1 MTTHAARSSTTPLR
15 RVAGSLA
22 AAKTYRALLYYLA
35 ELVLG
40 VIGFALLI
48 AGWTLT
54 LVLSITPLVVPVLIG
69 FRAAVGGLAQ
79 AEAFLARKLIGA
91 SAHPSASSNGA
102 GFWSRGF
109 AVVTD
114 ASFWKQQAHLFLSW
128 PTALIPLALLG
139 WGGQFLSVPIWY
151 RWADSNDVVGLFN
164 VDSFARALPLAAAG
178 AIVLIVLAHLLGPM
192 SSLSRRLAN
201 SLLAGKG
208 EAVVLTEAKRSA
220 RRLQALTI
228 DALISGV
235 VVLLLIVI
243 WALTGA
249 GYFWPIWPL
258 LALTLAVAIPG
269 WVALVLERRDV
280 ARFTLGSESLAV
292 HLGISALLLAFLIGI
307 WAAAGGGYFWP
318 VWPALGL
325 ALLVLVHAAVVYA
338 RRQHRI
344 EQLEETRAGAVD
356 VQEAELRRIER
367 DLHDGAQARLV
378 AVGMNLGMAE
388 QALQTDPAAAAELL
402 AEARR
407 GAGEALEELRV
418 LARGIRPP
426 ILTDRGLEPAVAALT
441 AHTPLTV
448 ELSVD
453 APGRYPSAIETAAYF
468 TVAEAI
474 ANTIKHGNASRVDIR
489 IAAVD
494 GLLVVEVA
502 DDGAGGADPS
512 GPGLT
517 GLRQRAEALDGT
529 LRVESPAG
537 GPTTV
542 RAELPCA
549 SS

>member
-1 MTTHAARSSTTPLR
+1 MTTLR
-15 RVAGSLA
+15 RVVGPFA
-22 AAKTYRALLYYLA
+22 AAKTYRALLFYPA

-40 VIGFALLI
+40 VVGFALLI
-48 AGWTLT
+48 VGWTLT

-69 FRAAVGGLAQ
+69 FRTAVGGLAQ

-91 SAHPSASSNGA
+91 SAHPSASSGGT

-109 AVVTD
+109 TVLGD
-114 ASFWKQQAHLFLSW
+114 GSFWKQQAHLFLSW
-128 PTALIPLALLG
+128 LVALIPLTLLSF
-139 WGGQFLSVPIWY
+139 GGQFLSVPVWY
-151 RWADSNDVVGLFN
+151 RWADSSDVVGLFDI
-164 VDSFARALPLAAAG
+164 DSFAGALPLAAVG
-178 AIVLIVLAHLLGPM
+178 AIVLFVLAHLLGPM
-192 SSLSRRLAN
+192 SSLTRRLAN
-201 SLLAGKG
+201 SLLASDA
-208 EAVVLTEAKRSA
+208 EAMAMTEAERSV
-220 RRLQALTI
+220 RRLRALTI
-228 DALISGV
+228 DSLVSTGIV
-235 VVLLLIVI
+235 VVLIVI
-243 WALTGA
+243 WALTGE

-258 LALTLAVAIPG
+258 LAMALVVGIPG
-269 WVALVLERRDV
+269 WIVLVLEVRDV
-280 ARFTLGSESLAV
+280 ARFTLGSEALA
-292 HLGISALLLAFLIGI
+292 LQIGISGLLLAFLVGV
-307 WAAAGGGYFWP
+307 WAVTGGGYFWP
-318 VWPALGL
+318 VWPTLGL
-325 ALLVLVHAAVVYA
+325 ALLVVVHAAVVYA
-338 RRQHRI
+338 RREHRI
-344 EQLEETRAGAVD
+344 ERLEETRAGAVD

-388 QALQTDPAAAAELL
+388 QAMQSDPAAAAELL

-448 ELSVD
+448 EVAVD
-453 APGRYPSAIETAAYF
+453 VPSRYPSAVETAAYF
-468 TVAEAI
+468 TVAEAL
-474 ANTIKHGNASRVDIR
+474 ANTIKHGKASRVDIR

-494 GLLVVEVA
+494 GRLVVEVV
-502 DDGAGGADPS
+502 DDGDGGADPT

>member
-1 MTTHAARSSTTPLR
+1 VTTLR
-15 RVAGSLA
+15 RLVGPLA
-22 AAKTYRALLYYLA
+22 AAKAYRALLFYLA

-48 AGWTLT
+48 VGWTLT

-79 AEAFLARKLIGA
+79 AEAFLARSLIGA
-91 SAHPSASSNGA
+91 SAHPRASSNGF

-109 AVVTD
+109 SVLRD

-128 PTALIPLALLG
+128 PIALIPVALLG
-139 WGGQFLSVPIWY
+139 WGGQLLSVPIWY
-151 RWADSNDVVGLFN
+151 RWADSSDVVGLFN
-164 VDSFARALPLAAAG
+164 VDSLARALPFAAVG
-178 AIVLIVLAHLLGPM
+178 AIVLFVLAHLLGPM
-192 SSLSRRLAN
+192 GSLSRRLAN
-201 SLLAGKG
+201 SLLASNA
-208 EAVVLTEAKRSA
+208 EAMAMTEAERSV
-220 RRLQALTI
+220 RRLRALTI
-228 DALISGV
+228 DSLVSSGIV
-235 VVLLLIVI
+235 VVLIVI
-243 WALTGA
+243 WALTGE

-258 LALTLAVAIPG
+258 LAMTLVVGIPG
-269 WVALVLERRDV
+269 WIVLVLEVRDV
-280 ARFTLGSESLAV
+280 ARFTLGSEALA
-292 HLGISALLLAFLIGI
+292 LQIGISALLLGFLVGV
-307 WAAAGGGYFWP
+307 WAVTGGGYFWP

-325 ALLVLVHAAVVYA
+325 ALLVVVHAAVAYA
-338 RRQHRI
+338 RREHRI
-344 EQLEETRAGAVD
+344 ERLEETRAGAVD

-388 QALQTDPAAAAELL
+388 QAMQSDPAAAAELL

-448 ELSVD
+448 EVSADV
-453 APGRYPSAIETAAYF
+453 PSRYPSAVETAAYF
-468 TVAEAI
+468 TVAEAL
-474 ANTIKHGNASRVDIR
+474 ANAIKHGNADRVDIR
-489 IAAVD
+489 IAASD
-494 GLLVVEVA
+494 DRLVVEVV
-502 DDGAGGADPS
+502 DDGDGGADPS

-529 LRVESPAG
+529 LQVESPAG

>member
-1 MTTHAARSSTTPLR
+1 VTTHATPRSTTPLR
-15 RVAGSLA
+15 RVVGPLA
-22 AAKTYRALLYYLA
+22 VAKTYGALLYYLA
-35 ELVLG
+35 ELGLG
-40 VIGFALLI
+40 VVGFALLI
-48 AGWTLT
+48 VGWTVT
-54 LVLSITPLVVPVLIG
+54 LVLAITPLVVPVLIG

-79 AEAFLARKLIGA
+79 AEAFLARNLIGA
-91 SAHPSASSNGA
+91 SAHPRASSNGS

-109 AVVTD
+109 SVLKD
-114 ASFWKQQAHLFLSW
+114 ESFWKQQAHLFVSW
-128 PTALIPLALLG
+128 PIALIPLALLG

-164 VDSFARALPLAAAG
+164 IDSLKRALPLAAAG
-178 AIVLIVLAHLLGPM
+178 AIVLVVLAHLLGPM
-192 SSLSRRLAN
+192 SSLSRRLAD
-201 SLLAGKG
+201 SLLASDA
-208 EAVVLTEAKRSA
+208 EAMATTEAERRV
-220 RRLQALTI
+220 RRLRALTI
-228 DALISGV
+228 DSLISSGI
-235 VVLLLIVI
+235 VLLLVVI
-243 WALTGA
+243 WALTGG

-258 LALTLAVAIPG
+258 LALTLVVAIPG
-269 WVALVLERRDV
+269 WIVLVLERRDV
-280 ARFTLGSESLAV
+280 ARFTLGSEALAV
-292 HLGISALLLAFLIGI
+292 HLGISALLLAFLVGI

-325 ALLVLVHAAVVYA
+325 ALLVVVHAAVVYA
-338 RRQHRI
+338 QREHRI
-344 EQLEETRAGAVD
+344 ERLEETRAGAVD

-378 AVGMNLGMAE
+378 ALGMNLGLAE

-418 LARGIRPP
+418 IARGIRPP

-448 ELSVD
+448 EVSVD
-453 APGRYPSAIETAAYF
+453 VPGRYPSAIETAAYF
-468 TVAEAI
+468 TVAEAL
-474 ANTIKHGNASRVDIR
+474 ANAIKHGNADRVDIR

-494 GLLVVEVA
+494 GRLVVEVV
-502 DDGAGGADPS
+502 DDGDGGADPS

-542 RAELPCA
+542 SAELPCV

>member
-1 MTTHAARSSTTPLR
+1 MKTLR
-15 RVAGSLA
+15 RVVEPLA
-22 AAKTYRALLYYLA
+22 AARTYRALLFYLA

-40 VIGFALLI
+40 VVGFALLI
-48 AGWTLT
+48 VGWTLT

-79 AEAFLARKLIGA
+79 AEAFLARELIGA
-91 SAHPSASSNGA
+91 SAHPSASSGGT

-109 AVVTD
+109 TVLGD

-128 PTALIPLALLG
+128 PVALIPLALLG
-139 WGGQFLSVPIWY
+139 WGGQLLSLPIWY
-151 RWADSNDVVGLFN
+151 RWANSSDVVGLFN
-164 VDSFARALPLAAAG
+164 VDSLARALPFAAVG
-178 AIVLIVLAHLLGPM
+178 AIVLFVLAHLLGPM
-192 SSLSRRLAN
+192 SSLSQRLAN
-201 SLLAGKG
+201 SLLASNA
-208 EAVVLTEAKRSA
+208 EAMAMTEAERSV
-220 RRLQALTI
+220 RRLRALTI
-228 DALISGV
+228 DSLVSSGIV
-235 VVLLLIVI
+235 VVLIVI
-243 WALTGA
+243 WALTGE

-258 LALTLAVAIPG
+258 LAMALVVGIPA
-269 WVALVLERRDV
+269 WIVLVLEVRDV
-280 ARFTLGSESLAV
+280 ARFTLGSEALA
-292 HLGISALLLAFLIGI
+292 LQIGISGLLLGFLIGV
-307 WAAAGGGYFWP
+307 WAVTGGGYFWP

-325 ALLVLVHAAVVYA
+325 ALAVLVHAAVVYA
-338 RRQHRI
+338 RREHRI
-344 EQLEETRAGAVD
+344 ERLEETRAGAVD

-402 AEARR
+402 EEARR

-453 APGRYPSAIETAAYF
+453 VPKRYPSAVETAAYF
-468 TVAEAI
+468 TVAEAL
-474 ANTIKHGNASRVDIR
+474 ANAIKHGNADRVDIR

-494 GLLVVEVA
+494 GRLVVEVV
-502 DDGAGGADPS
+502 DDGDGGADAS

-529 LRVESPAG
+529 LRVESPEG

-542 RAELPCA
+542 RAELPCV